1 MTLIEYIV
9 PFLLVLTVL
18 VFVHELGH
26 YMAARWC
33 GVRVEVFSIGFGPIL
48 AGVTDRQGT
57 RWVISA
63 IPLGGYVKMKAEH
76 DQPGTV
82 AADTDSFAGKTIGQR
97 ALIVAAGPA
106 INVLYA
112 IVLFAAVFWWQ
123 GQPYTAPVVSDIVS
137 GSAAERDGLRIGDRI
152 TAINGQSIDRFEDI
166 RAIAQMNLGTPLAM
180 VVDRAGASV
189 DLTVTP
195 DLITQTTESGFVIRH
210 GRIGIASQAIETR
223 THNIPSA
230 LWAAVVETWRV
241 CGSILSML
249 GDYIGGQR
257 PADEL
262 AGPIGIAQ
270 MSGQVAQAGLVPLVL
285 FSIYLSINLGL
296 LNLMPI
302 PMLDGGHLMFYAV
315 EAVRGRPLGERAQ
328 EFGYGIGLAVVLFLF
343 LLSTWNDIGRLAVFD
358 FLSNIQL

>member
-1 MTLIEYIV
+1 
-9 PFLLVLTVL
+9 VLTVL

-33 GVRVEVFSIGFGPIL
+33 GVRVDVFSIGFGPIL
-48 AGVTDRQGT
+48 ASVTDERGT

-76 DQPGTV
+76 EQPVTDG
-82 AADTDSFAGKTIGQR
+82 ADTDSFADKTIGQR
-97 ALIVAAGPA
+97 TLIVAAGPA
-106 INVLYA
+106 INFLYA

-123 GQPYTAPVVSDIVS
+123 GQPYTAPVVSNVVS
-137 GSAAERDGLRIGDRI
+137 GSAADRGGLRIGDRI
-152 TAINGQSIDRFEDI
+152 IAINGQSINRFEDI
-166 RAIAQMNLGTPLAM
+166 QAIAQMNLGTPLAM

-195 DLITQTTESGFVIRH
+195 DLITRTTEGGFVIRH

-223 THNIPSA
+223 SHNILSA
-230 LWAAVVETWRV
+230 LLAAFVETWRV
-241 CGSILSML
+241 CSSILLML
-249 GDYIGGQR
+249 GDYIAGHR
-257 PADEL
+257 PANEL
-262 AGPIGIAQ
+262 AGPLGIAQ
-270 MSGQVAQAGLVPLVL
+270 MSGQVAQAGLVPLLL

-302 PMLDGGHLMFYAV
+302 PMLDGGRLVFYAV

-328 EFGYGIGLAVVLFLF
+328 EFGYGIGLAAVLFLF
-343 LLSTWNDIGRLAVFD
+343 LFTTWNDISRLAVFD
-358 FLSNIQL
+358 FLSNIQFSL